1 MPQFL
6 RGDSLAEEPPSDI
19 SAIGVTQPVLSE
31 SVESAIASSA
41 DRARVRSYFDQFQD
55 RNPQAFEQ
63 LATDSERV
71 RWLATIFD
79 SSRFLSEEVLKH
91 PEWVLSLWEIHTTLS
106 VSDYANE
113 LDAFARERRSD
124 RLTAADFALFRRKQL
139 LRIVLRDQ
147 LETGTLAAV
156 TEELSNLADLL
167 IASALQI
174 ATEDLELKF
183 GVPIEDNEEG
193 EKKPAALTVLALG
206 KLGGRELNYSSDI
219 DLMFLYSANGET
231 SGPQRITNKE
241 FFKRVANELTKLLSS
256 YTAAGQCYRLDL
268 RLRPEGSHGEV
279 CVSLAAAKQ
288 YYATRARNWELQML
302 LKARVAAGDRRTGQ
316 EFLEAVEPLIY
327 STAVD
332 FSTIETMSVTR
343 ERIGAKIASK
353 PIRPAELDVKLT
365 RGGIRDIEFLV
376 QCLQRL
382 HGSRENSVKDRG
394 TLPALARLHDR
405 DLLSTTEFSRL
416 THAYEFLRKLEH
428 VLQFEND
435 RQVHAVPTDLIEV
448 DRIARRISTVH
459 KAEPDL
465 LASAQLLKQLK
476 LHLAIVQGIYERI
489 VHAQRPLQYSSP
501 AVVNG
506 NWKAPAKDSVLPH
519 AVLDEQLLHE
529 LENAAPQLAKRIRAF
544 GVRNAKSGL
553 ADFLGAL
560 LDRPAEL
567 AALASHRQVTAW
579 TLQLFELSPLLAGQL
594 VRSPELLSL
603 VRKAADHPG
612 RRYAFEG
619 LAAPLNDIEGLRQ
632 FFRREMFRI
641 QVGSVCIPQ
650 PVFQTLD
657 QTSALAEFVI
667 ARAYRIAL
675 EQALAHAR
683 NHATPGKP
691 FEEPQREMMVVALGR
706 LGMREFD
713 LGSDADLLFII
724 PDVEITRQRFWTRVA
739 ERLLEILSAYTEGG
753 PILTI
758 DTRLRPNGREG
769 ILVQSESK
777 YVEYFSTKAEAW
789 EGIAYMKARAVAGDT
804 DRATKFLTELQRV
817 DWRQY
822 GQSGRS
828 KHDLRQMRMR
838 LQREQGPVTPL
849 KAAQG
854 GYYDADFILMYLRLR
869 GAGMFFK
876 SLNTPERIDIVEKMG
891 HLERSDAEFLL
902 EAITYFRALDHALR
916 FVVGHAEGRI
926 PQSPEQRRMI
936 AELMNR
942 WTARNSDENSLEPD
956 LLALQMEMRR
966 LFETVFTHLN

>member
-1 MPQFL
+1 MP
-6 RGDSLAEEPPSDI
+6 
-19 SAIGVTQPVLSE
+19 
-31 SVESAIASSA
+31 SAIASSA
-41 DRARVRSYFDQFQD
+41 DQERVGSYFDEFRY
-55 RNPQAFEQ
+55 RNPHAFEQ
-63 LATDSERV
+63 LVESDERV

-91 PEWVLSLWEIHTTLS
+91 PEWMLSLGEIRRTLS
-106 VSDYANE
+106 LSDYADE
-113 LDAFARERRSD
+113 LERFVRERRLDS
-124 RLTAADFALFRRKQL
+124 LTAADLAIFRRKQL

-147 LETGTLAAV
+147 LESGTLEAV

-167 IASALQI
+167 IGRALEI
-174 ATEDLELKF
+174 ATGDLERKF
-183 GVPIEDNEEG
+183 GVPMEDNEEA
-193 EKKPAALTVLALG
+193 EKKPAVITVLALG

-279 CVSLAAAKQ
+279 CVPLAAAKE
-288 YYATRARNWELQML
+288 YYAKRARNWELQML

-353 PIRPAELDVKLT
+353 PGRPAELDVKLT

-382 HGSRENSVKDRG
+382 HGSRENAIKDRG
-394 TLPALARLHDR
+394 TLPALVRLHDR
-405 DLLSTTEFSRL
+405 DLLSTTEFLRL
-416 THAYEFLRKLEH
+416 TQAYEFLRKLEH

-435 RQVHAVPTDLIEV
+435 RQVHAIPTDPIEL
-448 DRIARRISTVH
+448 DRIARRLSFDHKVEPGLWAST
-459 KAEPDL
+459 
-465 LASAQLLKQLK
+465 QLLKELK
-476 LHLAIVQGIYERI
+476 VHLANVRGIYERI

-501 AVVNG
+501 AVNG
-506 NWKAPAKDSVLPH
+506 NWKPSAKDSDSTY
-519 AVLDEQLLHE
+519 AVLDEQLFQR
-529 LENAAPQLAKRIRAF
+529 LESAAPQLTKRILAF
-544 GVRNAKSGL
+544 GIRNAKSGL
-553 ADFLGAL
+553 ADFLRAL

-567 AALASHRQVTAW
+567 ATLGSHRQLTAW
-579 TLQLFELSPLLAGQL
+579 TLQLFELSPLLASQL

-603 VRKAADHPG
+603 VQKAADHPG

-657 QTSALAEFVI
+657 QTSALVEFVI

-683 NHATPGKP
+683 SHASAEKP

-713 LGSDADLLFII
+713 VGSDADLLFIV

-753 PILTI
+753 PTLTI

-789 EGIAYMKARAVAGDT
+789 EGIAYMKARGVAGDT

-849 KAAQG
+849 KAEEG

-902 EAITYFRALDHALR
+902 QATTYFRALDHALR
-916 FVVGHAEGRI
+916 LVVGHAEGRI
-926 PQSPEQRRMI
+926 PQFRS
-936 AELMNR
+936 
-942 WTARNSDENSLEPD
+942 SDG
-956 LLALQMEMRR
+956 
-966 LFETVFTHLN
+966 